1 MNKIVKAF
9 IVSEF
14 FWASAWNAIIPVFSV
29 FAIKA
34 VPGSNISLATTAFG
48 VHVAVRIIVE
58 LIFSKYFSKVTSN
71 RSRIMFALIGIIIV
85 CLSYIGF
92 AFISNPWL
100 SYVFYGLLG
109 LGVGINVPP
118 KMSFFSSNLEK
129 GKEAFAWSIYDVTS
143 MGGSAVAAIIA
154 GYIIHDFGFQTLF
167 AISAFVNLLS
177 TLPYILLMDSKDLD
191 K

>member
-1 MNKIVKAF
+1 MNKIVKSF

-58 LIFSKYFSKVTSN
+58 LLFSKYFSNVTSN
-71 RSRIMFALIGIIIV
+71 RARIMFTLIGIVIV
-85 CLSYIGF
+85 CCGYIGF
-92 AFISNPWL
+92 AFIDNPAL

-109 LGVGINVPP
+109 LGIGISVPP
-118 KMSFFSSNLEK
+118 KMALFSSNLEK
-129 GKEAFAWSIYDVTS
+129 GKEAFAWSILDVTS
-143 MGGSAVAAIIA
+143 MGGSAVAAVIA
-154 GYIIHDFGFQTLF
+154 GTVIHIYGFQTLF

-177 TLPYILLMDSKDLD
+177 ALPYILLIDDRDIMK
-191 K
+191 